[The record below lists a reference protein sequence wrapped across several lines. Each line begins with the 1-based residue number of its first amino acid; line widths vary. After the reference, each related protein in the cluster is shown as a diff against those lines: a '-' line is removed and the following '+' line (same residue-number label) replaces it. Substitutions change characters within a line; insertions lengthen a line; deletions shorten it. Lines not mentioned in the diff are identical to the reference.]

1 MYNFFMDGVQLPIAP
16 SAMSMKINNK
26 NEVVTLIN
34 EGEVNILKKPGLT
47 DIDFEVEFP
56 NVKYPYAVYPNG
68 FQPASYF
75 LDHLEKL
82 KLSEE
87 PFQFIVNRMKPD
99 GSLLFDTNMTVS
111 LEDYTIDEDAEN
123 GFDIKSTITLKQFK
137 PFGTKKL
144 AVKSS
149 SASPAS
155 DTNAVK
161 TNTKAA
167 KVVVEKQRSTA
178 SKTTPKSHTV
188 KAGDTLWAIAKK
200 HLGDG
205 AKANELA
212 KLNNLKDPNSI
223 EVGQVIKLG

>member
-1 MYNFFMDGVQLPIAP
+1 MDRVQLPVAP
-16 SAMSMKINNK
+16 SAMRMKINNK
-26 NEVVTLIN
+26 NEVITLIN

-56 NVKYPYAVYPNG
+56 NVKYPYAVYPTG
-68 FQPASYF
+68 FQPASHF

-123 GFDIKSTITLKQFK
+123 GFDIKTTISLKQFR

-144 AVKSS
+144 NIKSAS
-149 SASPAS
+149 SASNTAAS
-155 DTNAVK
+155 TQSK
-161 TNTKAA
+161 Q
-167 KVVVEKQRSTA
+167 KVTVEKKRATTGKQ
-178 SKTTPKSHTV
+178 TPKTYTV

-200 HLGDG
+200 LLGDG
-205 AKANELA
+205 AKSAQLA
-212 KLNNLKDPNSI
+212 KLNNIKNENSI
-223 EVGQVIKLG
+223 YPGQVIKLG

>member
-1 MYNFFMDGVQLPIAP
+1 MYNFFMDGVQLPVAP

-26 NEVVTLIN
+26 NEVITLIN

-68 FQPASYF
+68 FQPAAFF

-111 LEDYTIDEDAEN
+111 LEDYTVDEDAEN
-123 GFDIKSTITLKQFK
+123 GFDIKTTISLKQFR

-144 AVKSS
+144 NIKSAPSASNTAS
-149 SASPAS
+149 SAQS
-155 DTNAVK
+155 K
-161 TNTKAA
+161 Q
-167 KVVVEKQRSTA
+167 KVTVEKSRPTTGKQ
-178 SKTTPKSHTV
+178 TPKTYTV

-200 HLGDG
+200 ELGNGD
-205 AKANELA
+205 KADDLA
-212 KLNNLKDPNSI
+212 KLNNLSNPNLI
-223 EVGQVIKLG
+223 RAGQVIKLG

>member
-1 MYNFFMDGVQLPIAP
+1 MYNFFIDGVQLPVAP

-26 NEVVTLIN
+26 NETITLIN
-34 EGEVNILKKPGLT
+34 EGEVNILKKAGLT
-47 DIDFEVEFP
+47 DIEFEVEFP
-56 NVKYPYAVYPNG
+56 NTKYPYAVYPSG
-68 FQPASYF
+68 YQPASFY
-75 LDHLEKL
+75 LEHLEKL
-82 KLSEE
+82 KVGQE
-87 PFQFIVNRMKPD
+87 PFQFIVNRMKPE

-149 SASPAS
+149 PSPSNAS
-155 DTNAVK
+155 NANAK
-161 TNTKAA
+161 TNVAK

-178 SKTTPKSHTV
+178 SKSTPKSHTV
-188 KAGDTLWAIAKK
+188 KAGDTLWSIAKK

-205 AKANELA
+205 AKASELA
-212 KLNNLKDPNSI
+212 KLNNLPNPNSI
-223 EVGQVIKLG
+223 KVGQVIKLG